1 VTLYQRPK
9 PCATTA
15 NDPHPIPPTFSTD
28 FSQFP
33 AGDIDAIYGAVNT
46 FGGQHRRFATKEI
59 THMICVQP
67 TPQQFKT
74 ITETGL
80 GIKIVLPE
88 W

>member
-1 VTLYQRPK
+1 LALRNNLPVTKALGI
-9 PCATTA
+9 TA
-15 NDPHPIPPTFSTD
+15 NTRPLCSRTYL
-28 FSQFP
+28 SQFP